1 MSAESLAN
9 MIPGNMIDVLPAI
22 DIRGGRCVRLVQ
34 GDYDRE
40 TVFDDDP
47 TAPAR
52 RWIDAGAQMLH
63 VIDLDGA
70 REGRAANADVVEQIA
85 ALGKPV
91 QVGGGIRTLETVQ
104 RYLDAG
110 VARIIVGTAA
120 VTDREF
126 LASAVRICGAALTVS
141 VDARGGRV
149 ALNGWTEASE
159 LPAVALIPQL
169 EDLGVR
175 RFIYTDIASD
185 GMLGGH
191 DEAEFSRVAGVTRS
205 PVIAAGGIAHPMQIR
220 RLAANGAAGV
230 VLGRA
235 LYDGRLT
242 LADAFNAAAAGIRE
256 RTC

>member
-1 MSAESLAN
+1 
-9 MIPGNMIDVLPAI
+9 MIEVLPAI

-34 GDYDRE
+34 GDYERE

-52 RWIDAGAQMLH
+52 RWIDQGAEMLH

-70 REGRAANADVVEQIA
+70 REGRAANAEVVEQIA
-85 ALGKPV
+85 ELGKPV
-91 QVGGGIRTLETVQ
+91 QVGGGIRKLDTVQ
-104 RYLDAG
+104 RYIDAG
-110 VARIIVGTAA
+110 VERIIVGTAA
-120 VTDREF
+120 VTDRDF
-126 LASAVRICGAALTVS
+126 LRDAVNLCGDALTVS
-141 VDARGGRV
+141 VDARAGRV
-149 ALNGWTEASE
+149 ALNGWTEESE

-191 DEAEFSRVAGVTRS
+191 DESEFGRVAGVARS

-220 RLAANGAAGV
+220 RLAATGAAGV

-235 LYDGRLT
+235 LYDGRLR
-242 LADAFNAAAAGIRE
+242 LSDAIEAAEAGRRE

>member
-1 MSAESLAN
+1 
-9 MIPGNMIDVLPAI
+9 MIANMIDVLPAI
-22 DIRGGRCVRLVQ
+22 DIRGGRCVRLMQ
-34 GDYDRE
+34 GDYERE

-52 RWIDAGAQMLH
+52 RWIDEGAEMLH

-70 REGRAANADVVEQIA
+70 REGRAANAEFVEQIA
-85 ALGKPV
+85 SLGKPL
-91 QVGGGIRTLETVQ
+91 QVGGGIRNLETVR

-110 VARIIVGTAA
+110 VSRIIIGTAA
-120 VTDREF
+120 VTDRDF
-126 LASAVRICGAALTVS
+126 LGDAVNLCGDALTVS
-141 VDARGGRV
+141 VDAKAGRV
-149 ALNGWTEASE
+149 ALNGWTEESE

-191 DEAEFSRVAGVTRS
+191 DEAEFARVAGVARG
-205 PVIAAGGIAHPMQIR
+205 PMIAAGGIAHPMQIR
-220 RLAANGAAGV
+220 RLAASGAAGV

-235 LYDGRLT
+235 LYDGRLK
-242 LADAFNAAAAGIRE
+242 LADAFEAAATGIRE

>member
-1 MSAESLAN
+1 MSVPLT
-9 MIPGNMIDVLPAI
+9 PNMIDVLPAV

-47 TAPAR
+47 IAPAR
-52 RWIDAGAQMLH
+52 RWIDEGAEMLH

-70 REGRAANADVVEQIA
+70 REGRAANAAFVERIA

-91 QVGGGIRTLETVQ
+91 QVGGGIRRLETVR
-104 RYLDAG
+104 RYLEAG
-110 VARIIVGTAA
+110 VSRIIIGTAA

-126 LASAVRICGAALTVS
+126 LSDALKLCSETLTVS
-141 VDARGGRV
+141 VDAKGGRV
-149 ALNGWTEASE
+149 ALNGWTEESE

-191 DEAEFSRVAGVTRS
+191 DEGEFARVSGVARS

-230 VLGRA
+230 ILGRA
-235 LYDGRLT
+235 LYDGRLR
-242 LADAFNAAAAGIRE
+242 LSDALDAAAAGIRE

>member
-1 MSAESLAN
+1 MTA
-9 MIPGNMIDVLPAI
+9 NMIDVLPAI

-47 TAPAR
+47 TLPAR
-52 RWIDAGAQMLH
+52 RWIDEGAEMLH

-70 REGRAANADVVEQIA
+70 REGRAVNAPLVEQIA
-85 ALGKPV
+85 ALGKPI
-91 QVGGGIRTLETVQ
+91 QVGGGIRTIDTVE
-104 RYLDAG
+104 RYLQAG
-110 VARIIVGTAA
+110 VARVIVGTAA
-120 VTDREF
+120 VTDRSF
-126 LASAVRICGAALTVS
+126 LQQAIESCGAKLTVS

-149 ALNGWTEASE
+149 ALNGWTEESE
-159 LPAVALIPQL
+159 LRASALIADL
-169 EDLGVR
+169 EALGVR

-191 DEAEFSRVAGVTRS
+191 DEAAFSAVAGAARS

-235 LYDGRLT
+235 LYDGRLS
-242 LADAFNAAAAGIRE
+242 LADAIAASRAGVSE
-256 RTC
+256 RAC

>member
-1 MSAESLAN
+1 MT
-9 MIPGNMIDVLPAI
+9 PNMIDVLPAI

-34 GDYDRE
+34 GDYERE

-47 TAPAR
+47 TAPAQ
-52 RWIDAGAQMLH
+52 RWIEEGAEMLH

-70 REGRAANADVVEQIA
+70 REGHAANAEFVERIA
-85 ALGKPV
+85 ALGKPL
-91 QVGGGIRTLETVQ
+91 QVGGGIRSLDTVR
-104 RYLDAG
+104 RYLGVG
-110 VARIIVGTAA
+110 VARVIVGTAA
-120 VTDREF
+120 VRDQEF
-126 LASAVRICGAALTVS
+126 LRAAVELCGAALTVS
-141 VDARGGRV
+141 VDAKGGRV
-149 ALNGWTEASE
+149 ALNGWTESSD
-159 LPAVALIPQL
+159 LPAVALISQL
-169 EDLGVR
+169 EALGVK

-191 DEAEFSRVAGVTRS
+191 DEAEFARVAGVARS

-235 LYDGRLT
+235 IYDGRLR
-242 LADAFNAAAAGIRE
+242 LAEAFEAAEAGMRE

>member
-1 MSAESLAN
+1 MSVPLT
-9 MIPGNMIDVLPAI
+9 PNMIDVLPAI

-47 TAPAR
+47 IAPAR
-52 RWIDAGAQMLH
+52 RWIDEGAEMLH

-70 REGRAANADVVEQIA
+70 REGHAANAAFVERIA

-91 QVGGGIRTLETVQ
+91 QVGGGIRRLETVR
-104 RYLDAG
+104 RYLEAG
-110 VARIIVGTAA
+110 VTRIIIGTAA

-126 LASAVRICGAALTVS
+126 LSDALKLCSEALTVS
-141 VDARGGRV
+141 VDAKGGRV
-149 ALNGWTEASE
+149 ALNGWTEESE

-191 DEAEFSRVAGVTRS
+191 DEGEFARIAGVARS

-230 VLGRA
+230 ILGRA
-235 LYDGRLT
+235 LYDGRLQ
-242 LADAFNAAAAGIRE
+242 LSDAFDAAVAGIRE

>member
-1 MSAESLAN
+1 MTDSA
-9 MIPGNMIDVLPAI
+9 PNMIDVLPAI

-34 GDYDRE
+34 GDYERE

-52 RWIDAGAQMLH
+52 RWIDEGAEMLH

-70 REGRAANADVVEQIA
+70 REGRASNAEFVERIA
-85 ALGKPV
+85 ALGAPL
-91 QVGGGIRTLETVQ
+91 QVGGGIRDLDTVQ

-120 VTDREF
+120 VTDRDF
-126 LASAVRICGAALTVS
+126 LGSAVNLCGSSLTVS

-149 ALNGWTEASE
+149 ALNGWTEESE
-159 LPAVALIPQL
+159 LPAVALIAQL
-169 EDLGVR
+169 EDFGVR

-191 DEAEFSRVAGVTRS
+191 DETEFGRVLGVARS

-235 LYDGRLT
+235 LYDGRLR
-242 LADAFNAAAAGIRE
+242 LSDAFEAAEAGMRE

>member
-1 MSAESLAN
+1 MNASPPH
-9 MIPGNMIDVLPAI
+9 MPNMIDVLPAI

-34 GDYDRE
+34 GDYERE

-47 TAPAR
+47 TAPAQ
-52 RWIDAGAQMLH
+52 RWLDEGAEMLH

-70 REGRAANADVVEQIA
+70 REGRAANAEFVERIA
-85 ALGKPV
+85 ALGKPL
-91 QVGGGIRTLETVQ
+91 QVGGGIRSLETVR

-120 VTDREF
+120 VTDRDF
-126 LASAVRICGAALTVS
+126 LRRAVDICGAGLTVS
-141 VDARGGRV
+141 VDAKAGRV
-149 ALNGWTEASE
+149 ALNGWTEESQ

-169 EDLGVR
+169 EDLGVQ

-191 DEAEFSRVAGVTRS
+191 DEAEFARVAGVARS

-235 LYDGRLT
+235 LYDGRLK
-242 LADAFNAAAAGIRE
+242 LADAFEAAQAGMRE

>member
-1 MSAESLAN
+1 
-9 MIPGNMIDVLPAI
+9 MIDVLPAI

-40 TVFDDDP
+40 TVFDQDP
-47 TAPAR
+47 VHAAQ
-52 RWIDAGAQMLH
+52 RWIDEGAEMLH
-63 VIDLDGA
+63 VVDLDGA
-70 REGRAANADVVEQIA
+70 REGSAVNADAVAQIA
-85 ALGKPV
+85 QLGVPV
-91 QVGGGIRTLETVQ
+91 QIGGGIRTLDTVR

-110 VARIIVGTAA
+110 LSRIIIGTAA
-120 VTDREF
+120 VTDRDF
-126 LASAVRICGAALTVS
+126 LRDAVGLAAQALTVS

-149 ALNGWTEASE
+149 ALNGWTEESE

-169 EDLGVR
+169 EDAGVR

-191 DEAEFSRVAGVTRS
+191 DEAEFARVAGVARS
-205 PVIAAGGIAHPMQIR
+205 PMIAAGGIAHPMQIR

-242 LADAFNAAAAGIRE
+242 LADAISAAASGVQE
-256 RTC
+256 RAC

>member
-1 MSAESLAN
+1 
-9 MIPGNMIDVLPAI
+9 
-22 DIRGGRCVRLVQ
+22 
-34 GDYDRE
+34 
-40 TVFDDDP
+40 
-47 TAPAR
+47 
-52 RWIDAGAQMLH
+52 MLH

-70 REGRAANADVVEQIA
+70 REGRAANAEFVERIA
-85 ALGKPV
+85 ALGKPL
-91 QVGGGIRTLETVQ
+91 QVGGGIRNLDTVR
-104 RYLDAG
+104 RYRAAG

-120 VTDREF
+120 VTDRDF
-126 LASAVRICGAALTVS
+126 LQRALDVCGAGLTVS

-149 ALNGWTEASE
+149 ALNGWTEESE
-159 LPAVALIPQL
+159 LPATALIAQL

-191 DEAEFSRVAGVTRS
+191 DEAEFARVAGVARS

-242 LADAFNAAAAGIRE
+242 LSDALVAARAGMRE

>member
-1 MSAESLAN
+1 MSSRMAA
-9 MIPGNMIDVLPAI
+9 NMIDVLPAI

-47 TAPAR
+47 TGPAQ
-52 RWIDAGAQMLH
+52 RWIDEGAEMLH

-70 REGRAANADVVEQIA
+70 REGRAANAEFVEQIA
-85 ALGKPV
+85 SLGKPL
-91 QVGGGIRTLETVQ
+91 QVGGGVRNLDTVR
-104 RYLDAG
+104 RYLEAG
-110 VARIIVGTAA
+110 VERIIVGTAA

-126 LASAVRICGAALTVS
+126 LGDAIELCGEVITVS
-141 VDARGGRV
+141 VDAKGGRV
-149 ALNGWTEASE
+149 ALNGWTEASD

-191 DEAEFSRVAGVTRS
+191 DEAEFARVAGVARS
-205 PVIAAGGIAHPMQIR
+205 PVIAAGGIAHPMQVR

-235 LYDGRLT
+235 LYDGRLK
-242 LADAFNAAAAGIRE
+242 LADAFEAAEAGIRE

>member
-1 MSAESLAN
+1 MTA
-9 MIPGNMIDVLPAI
+9 NMIDVLPAI

-34 GDYDRE
+34 GDYERE

-47 TAPAR
+47 IAPAQ
-52 RWIDAGAQMLH
+52 RWIDEGAEMLH

-70 REGRAANADVVEQIA
+70 REGRAVNAAAVERIA

-91 QVGGGIRTLETVQ
+91 QVGGGIRRLDTVR

-120 VTDREF
+120 VSDRKF
-126 LASAVRICGAALTVS
+126 LGAALDLCGDALTVS

-159 LPAVALIPQL
+159 LPAVVLIAQL
-169 EDLGVR
+169 EELGVR

-191 DEAEFSRVAGVTRS
+191 DEAEFGRVTGAAHA

-220 RLAANGAAGV
+220 RLAAHGAAGV

-235 LYDGRLT
+235 LYDGRLR
-242 LADAFNAAAAGIRE
+242 LADAFEAARAGLRE
-256 RTC
+256 RAC